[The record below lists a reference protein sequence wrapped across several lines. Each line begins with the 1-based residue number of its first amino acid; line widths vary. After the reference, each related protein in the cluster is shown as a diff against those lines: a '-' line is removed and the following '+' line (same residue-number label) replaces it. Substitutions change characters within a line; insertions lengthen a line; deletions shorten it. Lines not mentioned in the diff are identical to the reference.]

1 MAAIKKTIHA
11 HIVSAD
17 QKNPTQIGK
26 VFSLLP
32 SDYRG
37 LINLPTINGTEVTGD
52 MSAKELSLLS
62 SKVEDYN
69 EHELGADE
77 NEGKYFVL
85 VGDGEEVARVPAKA
99 VAKTLSLIKT
109 ADTLDED
116 MDVGAFRFVEKK
128 RGE

>member
-11 HIVSAD
+11 HIVSAE

-37 LINLPTINGTEVTGD
+37 LINLPTINGAEVTGD
-52 MSAKELSLLS
+52 TTAKELSLLS

-69 EHELGADE
+69 EHELGTDD
-77 NEGKYFVL
+77 NDGKYFVL
-85 VGDGEEVARVPAKA
+85 VGDGEEVAKVPAKT

-109 ADTLDED
+109 TDEIDD
-116 MDVGAFRFVEKK
+116 MDIGAYRFVEKK

>member
-11 HIVSAD
+11 HIVSAE

-37 LINLPTINGTEVTGD
+37 LINLPTINGAEVTGD
-52 MSAKELSLLS
+52 MTAKELSLLS

-69 EHELGADE
+69 EHELGTDE
-77 NEGKYFVL
+77 NDGKYFVL
-85 VGDGEEVARVPAKA
+85 VGDGEEVAKVPAKT

-109 ADTLDED
+109 TDEIDD
-116 MDVGAFRFVEKK
+116 MDIGAYRFVEKK